1 MTQKEKDFIFRVM
14 VTCFDWMEM
23 DEVEKIYNAIE
34 KDVIEDIEECAHPE
48 YWHDGDVRIAI
59 TRVLKKKLVINE

>member
-14 VTCFDWMEM
+14 ATCFDWMEM

-34 KDVIEDIEECAHPE
+34 NDVIQDIEECAHPK
-48 YWHDGDVRIAI
+48 YWNDGDVRIAI
-59 TRVLKKKLVINE
+59 QRVLFKRLNIE